1 MRLDIFLFMLCL
13 DPISGVSPRERVGSG
28 DETRIQVPGNISTPS
43 QQNTALEPIKVIIL
57 YQCCL
62 LIIQAFDTIAIFTTN
77 SLSSVNMKSTVILY
91 TVQWSKSVTFSIV

>member
-1 MRLDIFLFMLCL
+1 MLCL
-13 DPISGVSPRERVGSG
+13 DPISDVSPHERVGSG

-43 QQNTALEPIKVIIL
+43 QQNTALEPIKVIIRVSML
-57 YQCCL
+57 L

-91 TVQWSKSVTFSIV
+91 NGQRDLV